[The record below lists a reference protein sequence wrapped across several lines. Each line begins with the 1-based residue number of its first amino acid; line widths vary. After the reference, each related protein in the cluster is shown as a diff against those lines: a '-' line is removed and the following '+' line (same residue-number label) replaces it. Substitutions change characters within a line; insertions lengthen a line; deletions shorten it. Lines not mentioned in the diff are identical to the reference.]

1 MTMSWRLRGVWKE
14 EALDDLPWKD
24 ERARSSSISQT
35 LEQFQRQRQGN
46 FLETGGARMGFSEHI
61 DTILNGTELHTLAHF
76 KNVVG
81 DMLAGIIY
89 TSYTARKSV
98 GL

>member
-1 MTMSWRLRGVWKE
+1 
-14 EALDDLPWKD
+14 
-24 ERARSSSISQT
+24 
-35 LEQFQRQRQGN
+35 
-46 FLETGGARMGFSEHI
+46 MGFSEHI